1 MPPKNKKK
9 DGDDDSKF
17 MRAARFG
24 RVKNDLKMGFV
35 GLPNVGKSTLTNLL
49 AGAAHAE
56 AANYPFCTID
66 PNMVQAIV
74 PDQKFK
80 YLVDVWKPP
89 SVVPAVLKIV
99 DIAGLIAGASEGA
112 GLGNAFLSHIAA
124 VDGIFHLVRAFD
136 SDEVIHVDDSVDP
149 IRDLETI
156 QTELCLKDK
165 QALTTVIEKEKE
177 RVRKEKGLPRSAEPP
192 ISEVFQSAYDKCF
205 KLIEANT
212 PVQTYEDFSMGEVDI
227 IRDFGLIT
235 TKPQIYIVN
244 MSKKN
249 FMRKGSKWL
258 PKIQD
263 WVNSHGGGQI
273 IPMSCE
279 FEQELFDLKDD
290 KAAQNGKLNEPQ
302 WLCNIIFICIGY
314 DVWSCMF
321 SWFVADICESLFSL
335 AIYPL
340 AYIQQLDDEVKAM
353 GLTGPAF
360 AIKSVIPRIIR
371 SGRTALCLQSYYTA
385 GPKEVRAWTIM
396 KGTLAPQAAGV
407 IHSDF
412 ERGFIKA
419 EICNFD
425 DFKALHGGQASMSKV
440 KEAGKYRQEGKT
452 YVFNDGDIAVFMH
465 NTTTAKKK

>member
-9 DGDDDSKF
+9 ESDEDAKF

-49 AGAAHAE
+49 AGASHAE

-80 YLVDVWKPP
+80 YLADTFKPS

-99 DIAGLIAGASEGA
+99 DIAGLIRGASEGA

-156 QTELCLKDK
+156 QSELCLKDK
-165 QALTTVIEKEKE
+165 EALTKVIEREKD
-177 RVRKEKGLPRSAEPP
+177 RVRKEKGLARSVDPP
-192 ISEVFQSAYDKCF
+192 LGETFQSAYDKCA

-212 PVQTYEDFSMGEVDI
+212 PVQTYEDFSMAEVDV

-249 FMRKGSKWL
+249 FLRKGSKWL
-258 PKIQD
+258 PKIQN
-263 WVNSHGGGQI
+263 WVNEHGGGQI

-290 KAAQNGKLNEPQ
+290 KDAQKAFLQ
-302 WLCNIIFICIGY
+302 Q
-314 DVWSCMF
+314 
-321 SWFVADICESLFSL
+321 CEE
-335 AIYPL
+335 
-340 AYIQQLDDEVKAM
+340 EVKAM
-353 GLTGPAF
+353 GLTGPGF
-360 AIKSVIPRIIR
+360 AVKSVIPRIIR
-371 SGRTALCLQSYYTA
+371 SGRTALCLQSFYTA

-419 EICNFD
+419 EVCNFD
-425 DFKALHGGQASMSKV
+425 DFKELHEGQASMAKV

-452 YVFNDGDIAVFMH
+452 YVMNEGDIVVFMH
-465 NTTTAKKK
+465 NVTTAKKK